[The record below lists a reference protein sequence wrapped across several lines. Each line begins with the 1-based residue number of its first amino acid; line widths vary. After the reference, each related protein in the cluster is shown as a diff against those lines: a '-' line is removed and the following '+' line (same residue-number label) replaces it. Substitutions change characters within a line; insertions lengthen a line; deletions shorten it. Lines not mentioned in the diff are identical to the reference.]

1 MNPAMIHS
9 QTGRS
14 LIAAMPRE
22 RVVTE
27 SDGPFVDINGQPATP
42 WDTDSVLVHLA
53 TVWQCSAEDAAT
65 TVAKNFHRL
74 VHDEP
79 INRETRRT

>member
-1 MNPAMIHS
+1 MSHGGAAKVVAMIGKANPGIAILHWFSGPMRDLQRAIDTGCWFSVNPAMIRS

-27 SDGPFVDINGQPATP
+27 SDGPFVARAIVMSG
-42 WDTDSVLVHLA
+42 
-53 TVWQCSAEDAAT
+53 
-65 TVAKNFHRL
+65 
-74 VHDEP
+74 
-79 INRETRRT
+79 